1 MKQNKRTAG
10 FTLVELIVVIAIMG
24 ILAGVGTVGYSG
36 YVKSAAKNADRITAS
51 QVLTA
56 LDTANNSGF
65 TSFAVD
71 GQYSKGLQI
80 PVGFVVLS
88 NEPFDDGTYVKL
100 ITPNDDDPDAV
111 NPLDEA
117 LVAAFGS
124 DYATALQLKY
134 NAWESGTYASFF
146 STADAMVQ
154 RVDTMGS
161 SALTMLNNLGKI
173 NLGIAKF
180 TYADG
185 TVTYKG
191 MISGTEKPVE
201 VFSRGYDSSEELL
214 LEFAKQM
221 ATIDRDT
228 FVNKWVNLSS
238 NAEAFGL
245 ERAGREHYSAARAAY
260 NQCFANYVSNA
271 GDHTYCSDHA
281 TDITGYGESGL
292 ALIAG
297 KLGIS
302 IPSGSSDT
310 NFPLCVCSSV
320 FKENP
325 TSNAAD
331 FTECKECKE
340 LWDKYSGSAQARADA
355 EAFYDTMVTGST
367 YEGETDDLYD
377 WMNKQ
382 ADIFENLYGGV
393 ETLSEGKSTIVL
405 SVAVAENN
413 SLLDVEIM
421 PLDADSRLTS

>member
-10 FTLVELIVVIAIMG
+10 FTLVELIVVIAILG

-36 YVKSAAKNADRITAS
+36 YIKNANKNADRITAS
-51 QVLTA
+51 SVMTA
-56 LDTANNSGF
+56 LNTANNSGF

-173 NLGIAKF
+173 NLGFAKL

-191 MISGTEKPVE
+191 IISGEKPVE

-221 ATIDRDT
+221 ATIDRDI
-228 FVNKWVNLSS
+228 FVNRWVNLSS
-238 NAEAFGL
+238 TTEAFGL

-271 GDHTYCSDHA
+271 GDHTNCSDHA

-320 FKENP
+320 FKANP
-325 TSNAAD
+325 TSNAAN
-331 FTECKECKE
+331 FTNCKECKE
-340 LWDKYSGSAQARADA
+340 LWDQYSGSAQARADA

-377 WMNKQ
+377 WMNEQ

-405 SVAVAENN
+405 SVAENN

>member
-24 ILAGVGTVGYSG
+24 ILAGVGTVGYSS
-36 YVKSAAKNADRITAS
+36 YVTYANKNADKITAS
-51 QVLTA
+51 NVLTA

-111 NPLDEA
+111 NPLDDA

-124 DYATALQLKY
+124 EYATALQLKY
-134 NAWESGTYASFF
+134 NGWESGTYASFF
-146 STADAMVQ
+146 ASADAMVE
-154 RVDTMGS
+154 RVDKLGDS
-161 SALTMLNNLGKI
+161 VLGLLNVVGRIPTFDYSNGAIIYDPWIGDTK
-173 NLGIAKF
+173 
-180 TYADG
+180 
-185 TVTYKG
+185 TVQ
-191 MISGTEKPVE
+191 
-201 VFSRGYDSSEELL
+201 VFSQNYDSSEELL
-214 LEFAKQM
+214 LEFANQM
-221 ATIDRDT
+221 ASIDRDT
-228 FVNKWVNLSS
+228 FVSRWVNLSS
-238 NAEAFGL
+238 TTEAFGL
-245 ERAGREHYSAARAAY
+245 ESKGREHYSAARAAY
-260 NQCFANYVSNA
+260 NQCFANYVSNSN
-271 GDHTYCSDHA
+271 DHTNCGTHA
-281 TDITGYGESGL
+281 TDIKGYGESAL
-292 ALIAG
+292 ALIANKVG
-297 KLGIS
+297 VPIS
-302 IPSGSSDT
+302 GAGSSDT

-320 FKENP
+320 FNANP
-325 TSNAAD
+325 TSNAAN
-331 FTECKECKE
+331 FTDCKECKE
-340 LWDKYSGSAQARADA
+340 LWDQYSGSAQARADA

-377 WMNKQ
+377 WMNEQ

-405 SVAVAENN
+405 SVAENN